1 VNFPELRTFDRGLA
15 MAAMIVS
22 IVPAFWLTNAFI
34 DRYHDRRQTL
44 ALEWSRRG
52 EHDLEKQPG
61 DAVADF
67 ETALSYRP
75 DRTTD
80 RFRLATALIAA
91 KRPAEA
97 RAHLLTLWTEEPGD
111 GQFNLALA
119 RLAAGDG
126 KGDEAVRYYHAAVD
140 GTWDSASPPA
150 RRVARLELARLLMA
164 AGQPMRAQAELIA
177 LIDDLPPDPQ
187 TLIEVGNQLVEA
199 GAPTR
204 AVELFQRA
212 LVLDPSNGNAARL
225 AGESAFRAGDYVE
238 AHRFLLAAS
247 AREPLDGTAREM
259 FDVSDGVVAL
269 DTSVAGIGAK
279 GRAERLLHSVAIASA
294 RLARCEAA
302 STSPNTQS
310 HVADLKSRLERS
322 SKTNSQVFERDTDL
336 VDRTIALV
344 FEVERL
350 PTAECGADSVGD
362 RALAILAG
370 QDAGQLQ

>member
-1 VNFPELRTFDRGLA
+1 

>member
-1 VNFPELRTFDRGLA
+1 MRTLDRGLV
-15 MAAMIVS
+15 MAAIVAS
-22 IVPAFWLTNAFI
+22 IVPAFWLTDAFV

-52 EHDLEKQPG
+52 EHDLDKQPG
-61 DAVADF
+61 DAVVDF

-75 DRTTD
+75 DRTAD

-97 RAHLLTLWTEEPGD
+97 RAHLVTLWTEEPGD

-126 KGDEAVRYYHAAVD
+126 KGEEAVRYYHAAID
-140 GTWDSASPPA
+140 GAWDGAAPAA

-164 AGQPMRAQAELIA
+164 NGQPMRAQAELIA

-187 TLIEVGNQLVEA
+187 MLTEVGNLLVEA

-212 LVLDPSNGNAARL
+212 LVLDPANGGAARL
-225 AGESAFRAGDYVE
+225 AGESAFRAGDYAE

-279 GRAERLLHSVAIASA
+279 GRAERVVRGVAIASA

-302 STSPNTQS
+302 STSPSTQS
-310 HVADLKSRLERS
+310 QVADLKARIERS
-322 SKTNSQVFERDTDL
+322 SRTSPQVFERDSDL
-336 VDRTIALV
+336 LDKTIALV

-350 PTAECGADSVGD
+350 PTAECGVDSVGD

-370 QDAGQLQ
+370 QNAGQLP